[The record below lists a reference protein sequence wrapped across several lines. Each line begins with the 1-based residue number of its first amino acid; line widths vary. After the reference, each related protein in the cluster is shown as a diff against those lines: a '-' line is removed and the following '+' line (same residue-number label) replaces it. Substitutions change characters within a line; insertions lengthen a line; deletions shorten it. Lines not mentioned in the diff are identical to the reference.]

1 MKVLFPS
8 VGKFQGQEARVGGL
22 VSQGRGKGIGVFR
35 EETRK
40 WHVMVC
46 ITLDQGVAS
55 SGGVTLLE

>member
-8 VGKFQGQEARVGGL
+8 VGKIQGQEARVGGL

-40 WHVMVC
+40 WDVMVC
-46 ITLDQGVAS
+46 ITLDQGVA
-55 SGGVTLLE
+55 